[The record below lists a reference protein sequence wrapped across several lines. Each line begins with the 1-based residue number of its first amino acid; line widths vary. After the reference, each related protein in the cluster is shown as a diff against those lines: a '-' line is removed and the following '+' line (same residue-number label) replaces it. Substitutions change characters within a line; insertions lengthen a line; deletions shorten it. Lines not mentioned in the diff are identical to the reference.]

1 MKLRTHIGADL
12 VIYAVID
19 WDGFALL
26 IDGPASVLKSKAG
39 RRTLARGLWMMRK
52 EIRKTR
58 TTRVPPSGSL
68 H

>member
-1 MKLRTHIGADL
+1 MKLRMHIDADVVL
-12 VIYAVID
+12 YAVID
-19 WDGFALL
+19 WDGFALM
-26 IDGPASVLKSKAG
+26 IDGPAHAVESKAG
-39 RRTLARGLWMMRK
+39 RRMLARGLWMMRK